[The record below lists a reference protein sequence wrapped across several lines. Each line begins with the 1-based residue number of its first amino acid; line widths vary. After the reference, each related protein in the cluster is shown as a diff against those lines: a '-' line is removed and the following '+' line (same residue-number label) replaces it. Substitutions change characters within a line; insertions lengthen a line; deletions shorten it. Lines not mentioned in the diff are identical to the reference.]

1 MDNRVLE
8 SMVITPV
15 VEEEVQA
22 IIKSLKDS
30 SAGWDAIS
38 ARVVKTTYS
47 SFITPLTHIMNIS
60 LLNGVFPSELKMARV
75 IPLFKSGEPNNFS
88 NYRPVSVLPL
98 F

>member
-8 SMVITPV
+8 SMVMAPV
-15 VEEEVQA
+15 IEEEVQS

-47 SFITPLTHIMNIS
+47 CFITPLTHIMNIS
-60 LLNGVFPSELKMARV
+60 LLNGIFPSELKIARV
-75 IPLFKSGEPNNFS
+75 MPLFKSG
-88 NYRPVSVLPL
+88 
-98 F
+98 

>member
-47 SFITPLTHIMNIS
+47 SFITH
-60 LLNGVFPSELKMARV
+60 
-75 IPLFKSGEPNNFS
+75 
-88 NYRPVSVLPL
+88 
-98 F
+98 

>member
-1 MDNRVLE
+1 MDNQVLE

-47 SFITPLTHIMNIS
+47 SFITPWTHIMNI
-60 LLNGVFPSELKMARV
+60 
-75 IPLFKSGEPNNFS
+75 
-88 NYRPVSVLPL
+88 
-98 F
+98 